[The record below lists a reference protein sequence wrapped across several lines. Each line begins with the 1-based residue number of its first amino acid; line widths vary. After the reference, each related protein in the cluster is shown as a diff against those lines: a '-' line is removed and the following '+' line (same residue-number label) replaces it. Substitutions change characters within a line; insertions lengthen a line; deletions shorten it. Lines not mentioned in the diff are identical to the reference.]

1 MNERLKLLA
10 ESVVLIWNKVV
21 SNKLNITLRMREE
34 RNQFFSPMSRTLLF
48 ARRSDHW
55 YRKQLIFFL
64 VMIIWDMRCFIPAL
78 EEIITALI
86 LSCED
91 GMVSRTIISPMF
103 FFFPDAEC
111 HSLTITIA
119 HQEKK
124 LCYQIDISSS
134 DISKHV
140 TNHPN
145 ISLLTPTFVHNGT
158 SYCQESQ

>member
-1 MNERLKLLA
+1 
-10 ESVVLIWNKVV
+10 
-21 SNKLNITLRMREE
+21 MR
-34 RNQFFSPMSRTLLF
+34 R
-48 ARRSDHW
+48 
-55 YRKQLIFFL
+55 
-64 VMIIWDMRCFIPAL
+64 FIPAL

-86 LSCED
+86 LSCEN
-91 GMVSRTIISPMF
+91 GMVTWTIISPMF
-103 FFFPDAEC
+103 FFPDAEC
-111 HSLTITIA
+111 NIFTITIA

-124 LCYQIDISSS
+124 LCYQIDISSN